1 MRCLRRGAIR
11 RAEKAAVLLLTTDKA
26 IATIGREVGWH
37 DPNYFARRF
46 RAAFGISARQYRNQ
60 LPCPALVRPADEWI
74 QW

>member
-1 MRCLRRGAIR
+1 MAWLARQ

-26 IATIGREVGWH
+26 IAAIGREVGWH

-60 LPCPALVRPADEWI
+60 LPCPALVKTADAWI